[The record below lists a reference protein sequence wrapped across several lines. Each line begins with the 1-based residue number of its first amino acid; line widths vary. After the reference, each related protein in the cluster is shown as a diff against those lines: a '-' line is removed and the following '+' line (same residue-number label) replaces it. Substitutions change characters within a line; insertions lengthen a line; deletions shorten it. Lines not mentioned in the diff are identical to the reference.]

1 MASATDTTCPKCF
14 GTGHLRAFAH
24 IANGD
29 CFNCGATGKA
39 SASSASRATTPAYAA
54 DFKVIDT
61 EIGQLTIGRF
71 GTGFQAWHTDGMVW
85 FDVVAGRVQ
94 NVELSIGFA
103 GRVTTSK
110 MQQILQGACRA

>member
-1 MASATDTTCPKCF
+1 MNAATDTTCPKCF

-29 CFNCGATGKA
+29 CFACGATGKA
-39 SASSASRATTPAYAA
+39 RASSASRATTAA
-54 DFKVIDT
+54 TTAGFRVIDT
-61 EIGQLTIGRF
+61 EIGQLTINRF
-71 GTGFQAWHTDGMVW
+71 GAGFQAWHADGLVW